1 LKKIFVTAIGTGC
14 GKTIS
19 SAILCE
25 ALKADYWKPV
35 QSGLEDVDS
44 EQVKQLVS
52 NTETIFHPERYR
64 LHTPVSPH
72 AAAEI
77 DKLEIKLSD
86 FSLPNTN
93 NQNLIIEGA
102 GGVLVPLNYKQEYVI
117 DLAQKFDSEII
128 LVSNLYLGS
137 INHTLLSIQELK
149 RRNLFIKGIIF
160 NGESNPAS
168 EKVILQDSGI
178 KCLLR
183 IEKEAFFTKNL
194 VQQYAKKLQID

>member
-1 LKKIFVTAIGTGC
+1 MKKIFVTAIGTGC